1 MADESKQPPTT
12 VKKGRKRKRNRK
24 NNKTIRLFIVGV
36 SFFVLILL
44 IVFFSSSLSR
54 VQQIEVKGNDL
65 IDATAIIE
73 SSDVKQGDQFLLV
86 WQDDVSEAV
95 KRLGSIEKVTLE
107 KEFPGFVRIIVKEF
121 PKVAYI
127 DLPNDEWQA
136 VLANGKRLPATMNI
150 TADKPMLSGWNEGA
164 AKTLL
169 PKLTEALLKV
179 KSEHLQDLSQIVPI
193 PTKTFPD
200 KIKMYTRSGFEIV
213 STIELFPKK
222 IEFLQGVI
230 RDVRAKKQEG
240 GTIYLMETIYHRP
253 IETTQ
258 NEN

>member
-1 MADESKQPPTT
+1 M
-12 VKKGRKRKRNRK
+12 
-24 NNKTIRLFIVGV
+24 
-36 SFFVLILL
+36 
-44 IVFFSSSLSR
+44 
-54 VQQIEVKGNDL
+54 
-65 IDATAIIE
+65 
-73 SSDVKQGDQFLLV
+73 
-86 WQDDVSEAV
+86 
-95 KRLGSIEKVTLE
+95 
-107 KEFPGFVRIIVKEF
+107 RIIVKEF

-127 DLPNDEWQA
+127 DLPNDEWQT
-136 VLANGKRLPATMNI
+136 VLANGKRLPATPNI
-150 TADKPMLSGWNEGA
+150 TADKPMLSGWNEGP

-169 PKLTEALLKV
+169 PKLTEALLEV

-213 STIELFPKK
+213 STIEYFPRK

-253 IETTQ
+253 IDTTQ